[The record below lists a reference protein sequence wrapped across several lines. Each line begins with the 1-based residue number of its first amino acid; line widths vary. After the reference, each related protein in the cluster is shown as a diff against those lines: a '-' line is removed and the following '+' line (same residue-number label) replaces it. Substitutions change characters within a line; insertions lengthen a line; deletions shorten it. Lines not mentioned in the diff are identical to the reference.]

1 MTDTRVTTRFPADL
15 YEQLPEP
22 SLVRGE
28 GRNAFIVQAVR
39 EKLEREKETEK

>member
-1 MTDTRVTTRFPADL
+1 MSSISLHVRLPSDL